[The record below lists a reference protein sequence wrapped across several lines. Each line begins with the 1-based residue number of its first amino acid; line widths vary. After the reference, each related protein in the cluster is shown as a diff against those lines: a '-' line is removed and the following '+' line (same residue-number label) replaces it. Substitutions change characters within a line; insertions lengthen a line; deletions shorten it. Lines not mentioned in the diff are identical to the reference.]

1 MFWRVFVHVLAKF
14 RRIEKKKKNTC
25 FVSDLVY
32 TTHNLIPLVICD
44 TCWSLQP
51 NLDNFS
57 LNQVSYTILNFLF
70 DFGAWSDRKVA
81 CPNQKRTI
89 LPARTLI
96 SGSIKMLAITWS
108 FIFHFNINS
117 KINFQFT
124 ISNFFFQQIPPPL
137 SYIRLIIEISH
148 PPSYSLKKKRRLP
161 PTKKSI

>member
-1 MFWRVFVHVLAKF
+1 M
-14 RRIEKKKKNTC
+14 
-25 FVSDLVY
+25 SDLVY

-57 LNQVSYTILNFLF
+57 LNQVSYTILNFLLILVLDLIEKWLAQIKKNNSTCSYL
-70 DFGAWSDRKVA
+70 DFWINQNA
-81 CPNQKRTI
+81 CNNMK
-89 LPARTLI
+89 
-96 SGSIKMLAITWS
+96 
-108 FIFHFNINS
+108 FHFHFNINS

-148 PPSYSLKKKRRLP
+148 PPYSLKKK
-161 PTKKSI
+161 TTSHQKKHLINIPNQDKSQFQPQNQFFEIFV

>member
-1 MFWRVFVHVLAKF
+1 MCWLNFEGSK
-14 RRIEKKKKNTC
+14 KKKKNTC

-124 ISNFFFQQIPPPL
+124 ISNFFFPTNSSSLILHSFNHRNLASPL
-137 SYIRLIIEISH
+137 LL
-148 PPSYSLKKKRRLP
+148 PKKKKRRLP